1 MGRPEPRFSSL
12 PWLARDRASRERPC
26 DRCVEAPAVLHV
38 EDEVGPEEGPPPA
51 LARWAIPT
59 FAVLFFDELARLHGP
74 QHPVRRPA
82 PGEDGAAAE
91 QHAGGPAGHLLP
103 GQLLAGQPGHGL
115 GRRPLP
121 ADLAA
126 RRWGSGSGA
135 WRPSAAGWPAAT
147 ASWCWPAASWGSAR
161 RPTASSRR
169 RSCWTCSP
177 GSSGPGS
184 CRHSTWPCRSAAPWG
199 WPWAGT
205 SPPAGT
211 GSGRSSSRGCR
222 D

>member
-1 MGRPEPRFSSL
+1 MGRPEPRFSF
-12 PWLARDRASRERPC
+12 PWLARPRASRGRPC
-26 DRCVEAPAVLHV
+26 DRCVERGTGRVPRRRRSRTGGGAAAGLGAVGDPDV
-38 EDEVGPEEGPPPA
+38 RGP
-51 LARWAIPT
+51 
-59 FAVLFFDELARLHGP
+59 VLDELARLHGP
-74 QHPVRRPA
+74 QHLVRRPA

-103 GQLLAGQPGHGL
+103 GHLFAGQPGHGL
-115 GRRPLP
+115 GRRPGP
-121 ADLAA
+121 AHPAA

-147 ASWCWPAASWGSAR
+147 GNWCWPAASWGSAR

-169 RSCWTCSP
+169 RSCWTCST

-211 GSGRSSSRGCR
+211 GGGRSSSRGCR